1 MPRTALMMRM
11 TGKHHASRRTLPAT
25 GTPIGTDLLRLWAR
39 VSRAGRCHYHLVP
52 APAFERARALPDA
65 GHGSEQDRDLIAERE
80 RQEDEPTEQI

>member
-52 APAFERARALPDA
+52 ARPSNVRAPCQTQAMA
-65 GHGSEQDRDLIAERE
+65 ASKIA
-80 RQEDEPTEQI
+80 TS